1 MTTDALQET
10 EGIDSNMGLK
20 EDATSP
26 WYIRILERQGLA
38 VLLVVLGVYYL
49 FFHLSPSAV
58 KFMNDVWGWHRE
70 TVNKIVQNSE
80 DQTEINRDLSKNQE
94 VIAKSL
100 DENAKILKEVTEKQ
114 IPVLNRIDEGI
125 QNLGK
130 KLEKLEG
137 TK

>member
-1 MTTDALQET
+1 MTTEIEGANSSMADQREET
-10 EGIDSNMGLK
+10 TL
-20 EDATSP
+20 SP

-38 VLLVVLGVYYL
+38 VLLVVLSVYYL

-58 KFMNDVWGWHRE
+58 QFLNEIWGWHRE
-70 TVNKIVQNSE
+70 TVNKIVKNSE
-80 DQTEINRDLSKNQE
+80 DQTGINRDLAKNQE

-100 DENAKILKEVTEKQ
+100 DDNAKILKEVTEKQ

-125 QNLGK
+125 QSLGE

-137 TK
+137 MK